1 MEQITNVTL
10 SKFRNGEHFQFM
22 TDVKDGIT
30 TATPAALNLD
40 AVFARFDT
48 AYSALDSMLRV
59 DAGSVKTEQ
68 LVVADGGRDDTWGAL
83 NLRIKATLL
92 SPIEKEVEAAKR
104 LKRVFDLYGN
114 VRQLS
119 YNEET
124 GLITNLVDDLG
135 KPDNDADCSTI
146 KITQWV
152 AALKERNEAFQ
163 TLLNERN
170 KEYANKESGDVKA
183 ARIVIDPIYD
193 EIVSRLNAMV
203 TLDMASAEAQE
214 FIKELNQKIKYYE
227 TTIASRAGVK
237 DNEEENEPPV
247 TEVD

>member
-1 MEQITNVTL
+1 MELITNVTL

-30 TATPAALNLD
+30 AATPAALNLD
-40 AVFARFDT
+40 TVYPRFET
-48 AYSALDSMLRV
+48 AYTALDNVLRV

-68 LVVADGGRDDTWGAL
+68 LVIADGGRDDTWSAL
-83 NLRIKATLL
+83 NLRIRATLL

-124 GLITNLVDDLG
+124 GLLTNLVDDLA
-135 KPDNDADCSTI
+135 KPDNDADCTTL

-152 AALKERNEAFQ
+152 SALKERNEAFQ

-170 KEYANKESGDVKA
+170 TEYANKESGDVKA

-193 EIVSRLNAMV
+193 EVVSRLNAMV
-203 TLDMASAEAQE
+203 TLDMASAEAQT

-227 TTIASRAGVK
+227 STLAARAGRN
-237 DNEEENEPPV
+237 DSEEEEIPPI
-247 TEVD
+247 TEEV